1 MIKRISIIFLFV
13 SIILIDY
20 QAVGQEIDLSV
31 QNKINEYKSEL
42 EKFKTENNTIQQ
54 ANFLNKIAYL
64 YWDNEGYSDAIKY
77 FSESL
82 EINQT
87 NKNLNGVKS
96 LYYNIGL
103 IYSDQ
108 ENYQNS
114 LTNFNKGLQIALNTF

>member
-1 MIKRISIIFLFV
+1 MVKRINIILFFV

-20 QAVGQEIDLSV
+20 QAIGQDLDLSV
-31 QNKINEYKSEL
+31 QNKINEYKSEV

-54 ANFLNKIAYL
+54 ANFLNKVAYL

-108 ENYQNS
+108 EDYQNS
-114 LTNFNKGLQIALNTF
+114 LTNLAMI